1 MRMTIS
7 MKETELVLVF
17 RELMSCDYFVSD
29 HHFDA

>member
-17 RELMSCDYFVSD
+17 RELLRWDYFVPD
-29 HHFDA
+29 H